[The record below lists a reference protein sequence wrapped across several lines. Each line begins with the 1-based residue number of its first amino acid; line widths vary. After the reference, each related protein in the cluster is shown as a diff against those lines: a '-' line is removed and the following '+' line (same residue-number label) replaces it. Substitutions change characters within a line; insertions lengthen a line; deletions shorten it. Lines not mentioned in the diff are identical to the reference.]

1 MNAYASDL
9 VLGGLE
15 VFEVMEAATTS
26 VSTSSSSVGMLDCGA
41 TASAAPEAIVR
52 SLISAVLTQ
61 DKGAKIE
68 LEQSARPYFRFGN
81 GRWGRALCR
90 VHLSSQAS
98 GQHQHF
104 SLYALPNPDAAYNN
118 SLDKSSLVPVLIG
131 MDYLGPQGVGM
142 MLDFATGLAMNT
154 KDLKPEVYQ
163 LHTNHKGH
171 LVLDIFEHHTKGYTN
186 HEGQAHVV
194 VRAPSL
200 ASNNP
205 VHDYQVRELGTLWLD
220 MTVRDPEFDE
230 QELQAAHARMWQ
242 LFEASRMTS
251 STSAFQ
257 AQMSG
262 TSGATYP
269 STTTSSCS
277 NGGILSGDPRPRHG
291 DRAAADCVQQ
301 SKSSQG
307 EAQSSGTVLRHHQS
321 NEGGPQGSTDVG
333 RPVAMLQ
340 PSHPLRPGGEC
351 ARTVD
356 NVQCLQREST
366 VHTKEGI
373 TSIVDSSAQRTDGVA
388 DAQGTSPTSGQCKS
402 YREGLPAHDE

>member
-1 MNAYASDL
+1 
-9 VLGGLE
+9 
-15 VFEVMEAATTS
+15 
-26 VSTSSSSVGMLDCGA
+26 
-41 TASAAPEAIVR
+41 
-52 SLISAVLTQ
+52 
-61 DKGAKIE
+61 
-68 LEQSARPYFRFGN
+68 
-81 GRWGRALCR
+81 
-90 VHLSSQAS
+90 
-98 GQHQHF
+98 
-104 SLYALPNPDAAYNN
+104 
-118 SLDKSSLVPVLIG
+118 
-131 MDYLGPQGVGM
+131 
-142 MLDFATGLAMNT
+142 
-154 KDLKPEVYQ
+154 
-163 LHTNHKGH
+163 
-171 LVLDIFEHHTKGYTN
+171 
-186 HEGQAHVV
+186 
-194 VRAPSL
+194 
-200 ASNNP
+200 
-205 VHDYQVRELGTLWLD
+205 
-220 MTVRDPEFDE
+220 
-230 QELQAAHARMWQ
+230 
-242 LFEASRMTS
+242 MTS

-262 TSGATYP
+262 TPSATYP

-388 DAQGTSPTSGQCKS
+388 DAQGTSPTSGQCTSYLHMMNKITEETVLEKS
-402 YREGLPAHDE
+402 IREILDNPTAIRTAASSPSTAWGMVDDEELVAAYENETWGE